1 MSTVNS
7 RSGRLSRSYI
17 IRYSLLFLGIS
28 VFVFLPFIRYSRSFV
43 NKVDGMPQYIVYLR
57 YMGQYLRLCAKNI
70 LHGNLSL
77 PLYDFSIGMGDDIG
91 QIVRFHPLDFLS
103 ALVPSACTEQLYA
116 VILLLR
122 FYLAGLA
129 FSLFAFYWNTVP
141 LTGESEPEEIV
152 YPPNVLSGALVY
164 VFSGFMLIRVMNHPI
179 YAAPFIVL
187 PLLLLGAEKVMR
199 RQGSA
204 LFVFSV
210 FLGFWSNYYFMYIMA
225 AAPFVY
231 MLVRYFDVVRPLG
244 IRTFSVLFFRMT
256 GLFILGLAMSAM
268 TLLPTMHRY
277 LSSARQSM
285 TSETFNMLIYEDRRR
300 YAAWFLNLITPFKSS
315 GNGTDLN
322 FAVIVLPCLAVLFFC
337 RKKRFRSLR
346 KFLIADLVM
355 LLVPFF
361 GYVLAVFN
369 NENNRWMFLIAL
381 CLGMTVVFT
390 ADSFASLT
398 RRQVLAVTG
407 AAVLFLAAAACQ
419 CVLGGMDVFHAA
431 AAIQLILCTGV
442 LLACSMRKV
451 PVKKVR
457 LAVLGITCISVAVNG
472 YMTYSPGFGAVAD
485 DYVPAGK
492 TTGSY
497 DSYWRSK
504 GAALTEQDESFF
516 RVEGYGVKHGRENSA
531 QYSDYNSTSEY
542 NSILNAYML
551 SAMLSQNHIGQ
562 DAVTILK
569 GLDARPVS
577 MNLAHVKYFIAR
589 QKDSGSVPYGYGKEP
604 AGAVG
609 KVRVYENECP
619 LAFGYSCGAFITRD
633 SFDALTP
640 LEREMVQLD
649 AVVLPGSDMGGEQL
663 ADELREA
670 GLREVK
676 RPSCRPESVRLSL
689 EEEGDG
695 YTWKDGMLSVNK
707 GALIDLEYEK
717 REGCD
722 AYLQLEGLRFDGQ
735 SASLWVW
742 GEDYS
747 VKTLIRGS
755 TQVYNIGRE
764 DYLFHLGYAE
774 ENAAARLSLKFRGG
788 SYELGGASVVYVPMD
803 GYEEKIAA
811 LNEDSLLDEHVTDG
825 RAEGRVSLAE
835 PKIMVFSVPAAKGW
849 ELRVDGVK
857 TDIIT
862 ANLMYQGVLLQAGDH
877 EIELTYHTPGLTAG
891 ICVAVPA
898 LVLWAVLALYEH
910 RRRRAGRRDEE
921 EKTQR
926 RIADA

>member
-1 MSTVNS
+1 MSTVKNKTA
-7 RSGRLSRSYI
+7 RLSRTYI

-70 LHGNLSL
+70 FHGNLSI

-103 ALVPSACTEQLYA
+103 ALVPSAYTEQLYA

-129 FSLFAFYWNTVP
+129 FSAFAFYFNTVP
-141 LTGESEPEEIV
+141 LTGESEPQEVIHPV
-152 YPPNVLSGALVY
+152 NVLSGALVY
-164 VFSGFMLIRVMNHPI
+164 VFCGFMLIRVVNHPI

-187 PLLLLGAEKVMR
+187 PMLLLGAEKVPR

-210 FLGFWSNYYFMYIMA
+210 FLGFWSNYYFMYIMSA
-225 AAPFVY
+225 ALFVY

-244 IRTFSVLFFRMT
+244 IRTFSVLFVRMT
-256 GLFILGLAMSAM
+256 GLFILGLAMSMM
-268 TLLPTMHRY
+268 TLLPTMQRY

-285 TSETFNMLIYEDRRR
+285 TSETFNMLVYADKRR

-337 RKKRFRSLR
+337 GKKRFRSL
-346 KFLIADLVM
+346 KKYLIADLIM

-369 NENNRWMFLIAL
+369 NENNRWMFLIAI

-398 RRQVLAVTG
+398 KRQAVACAA
-407 AAVLFLAAAACQ
+407 AAVLFLAAAVLQ
-419 CVLGGMDVFHAA
+419 CVSEGVNAFHAA
-431 AAIQLILCTGV
+431 AAAQLILCTV
-442 LLACSMRKV
+442 ILLACSARNV
-451 PVKKVR
+451 SVKRVR
-457 LAVLGITCISVAVNG
+457 LAVLAITCVSVAVNG
-472 YMTYSPGFGAVAD
+472 YMTYSPRFGAVAD
-485 DYVPAGK
+485 DYVPAGR

-497 DSYWRSK
+497 DSFWRSV
-504 GAALTEQDESFF
+504 GASLTKEDESFF
-516 RVEGYGVKHGRENSA
+516 RVEGYGVKHGRENSS

-542 NSILNAYML
+542 NSILNADML
-551 SAMLSQNHIGQ
+551 ETMIAQNNIGQ

-569 GLDARPVS
+569 GLDARPVC

-589 QKDSGSVPYGYGKEP
+589 KKDSGSVPYGYSREPVAGTGKIL
-604 AGAVG
+604 
-609 KVRVYENECP
+609 VYENECP
-619 LAFGYSCGAFITRD
+619 LSFGYSYGSFITRD
-633 SFDALTP
+633 SYDALSP
-640 LEREMVQLD
+640 LEKELVQLD
-649 AVVLPGSDMGGEQL
+649 AVVLPSSDMGGNEL
-663 ADELREA
+663 ADELRDA
-670 GLREVK
+670 GLREVAQ
-676 RPSCRPESVRLSL
+676 PSCRLES
-689 EEEGDG
+689 EGITLAREGAG
-695 YTWKDGMLSVNK
+695 YTWKDGILSVDK
-707 GALIDLEYEK
+707 GAVIELEYKK
-717 REGCD
+717 REGYD
-722 AYLQLEGLRFDGQ
+722 AYLQLEGLRYDGQ
-735 SASLWVW
+735 LASLRVL

-747 VKTLIRGS
+747 IKTLIRGS

-764 DYLFHLGYAE
+764 DYLFHLGYA
-774 ENAAARLSLKFRGG
+774 ASDAVAKFGLKFRGG
-788 SYELGGASVVYVPMD
+788 TYELGSVKVIYVPMD
-803 GYEEKIAA
+803 GYEKKIAA
-811 LNEDSLLDEHVTDG
+811 LNENPLLDEYV
-825 RAEGRVSLAE
+825 AEQSAGGHVSLPE
-835 PKIMVFSVPAAKGW
+835 PKMMVFSVPAAKGW
-849 ELRVDGVK
+849 TLRVDGVK

-862 ANLMYQGVLLQAGDH
+862 ANQMYQGVFLQAGDH

-891 ICVAVPA
+891 ICIAVPA
-898 LVLWAVLALYEH
+898 IVCWVLLAAYEKK
-910 RRRRAGRRDEE
+910 RRKRGRQEKKEKEERA
-921 EKTQR
+921 
-926 RIADA
+926 

>member
-1 MSTVNS
+1 MSTVNNKTA
-7 RSGRLSRSYI
+7 RLSRSYI

-28 VFVFLPFIRYSRSFV
+28 VFVFLPFILYSRSFV

-57 YMGQYLRLCAKNI
+57 YMGQYLRLCAENI
-70 LHGNLSL
+70 LHGNLSF

-103 ALVPSACTEQLYA
+103 ALVPSAYAEQLYA

-129 FSLFAFYWNTVP
+129 FSAFAFYFNTVP
-141 LTGESEPEEIV
+141 LTGEREPQEVV
-152 YPPNVLSGALVY
+152 YPVNVLSGALVY
-164 VFSGFMLIRVMNHPI
+164 VFCGFMLIRVMNHPI

-187 PLLLLGAEKVMR
+187 PMLLLGAERVMR

-225 AAPFVY
+225 AALFVY
-231 MLVRYFDVVRPLG
+231 MMVRYFDVVRPLG
-244 IRTFSVLFFRMT
+244 IRTFSVLFVRMT
-256 GLFILGLAMSAM
+256 ALFILGLAMSMM
-268 TLLPTMHRY
+268 TLLPTMYRY

-285 TSETFNMLIYEDRRR
+285 TSETFNMLVYADKRR

-322 FAVIVLPCLAVLFFC
+322 FAVIVLPCLAALFFYG
-337 RKKRFRSLR
+337 KKRFRSLK
-346 KFLIADLVM
+346 KFLAVDLIM

-369 NENNRWMFLIAL
+369 NENNRWMFLIAI

-398 RRQVLAVTG
+398 RRQAMAVAG
-407 AAVLFLAAAACQ
+407 AAALFLAAAVLQ
-419 CVLGGMDVFHAA
+419 CVSGGVNAFHAA
-431 AAIQLILCTGV
+431 AALQLVLCTAI
-442 LLACSMRKV
+442 LLACSVRKV
-451 PVKKVR
+451 PVKRVR
-457 LAVLGITCISVAVNG
+457 MAVLGITCISVALNG
-472 YMTYSPGFGAVAD
+472 YMTYSPRFGAVAD

-497 DSYWRSK
+497 DIFWRSA
-504 GAALTEQDESFF
+504 GASLTKEDESFF
-516 RVEGYGVKHGRENSA
+516 RIEGYGVKHGRENSS

-542 NSILNAYML
+542 NSILNADML
-551 SAMLSQNHIGQ
+551 KTMLSQNNIGQ

-569 GLDARPVS
+569 GLDARPVC

-589 QKDSGSVPYGYGKEP
+589 QKDSGSVPYGYSKEP
-604 AGAVG
+604 VAAAG
-609 KVRVYENECP
+609 KIQVYENECP
-619 LAFGYSCGAFITRD
+619 LAFGYSCDTFITRD
-633 SFDALTP
+633 SYDALPP
-640 LEREMVQLD
+640 LERELVQLD
-649 AVVLPGSDMGGEQL
+649 AVVLPASDTGGTQL
-663 ADELREA
+663 ADELRDA
-670 GLREVK
+670 GLREVTQ
-676 RPSCRPESVRLSL
+676 PSCILESAGVSIA
-689 EEEGDG
+689 EEGPG
-695 YTWKDGMLSVNK
+695 YTWKDGILSVDK
-707 GALIDLEYEK
+707 GAVIGLEYEK
-717 REGCD
+717 REGYD

-735 SASLWVW
+735 TASLRVL

-764 DYLFHLGYAE
+764 DYLFHLGYASE
-774 ENAAARLSLKFRGG
+774 DAAAKLSLRFRGG
-788 SYELGGASVVYVPMD
+788 VYELGSAKVIYVPMD
-803 GYEEKIAA
+803 GYEEKIAR
-811 LNEDSLLDEHVTDG
+811 LNEDALLDEYVTDG
-825 RAEGRVSLAE
+825 SAGGRVRLPE
-835 PKIMVFSVPAAKGW
+835 PKMMVFSVPAAKGW
-849 ELRVDGVK
+849 TLKVDGVK

-862 ANLMYQGVLLQAGDH
+862 VNQMYQGVFLQAGDH

-891 ICVAVPA
+891 ICIAVPA
-898 LVLWAVLALYEH
+898 LILWVLLAVYEKK
-910 RRRRAGRRDEE
+910 RRRAGRMDKG
-921 EKTQR
+921 EK
-926 RIADA
+926 A